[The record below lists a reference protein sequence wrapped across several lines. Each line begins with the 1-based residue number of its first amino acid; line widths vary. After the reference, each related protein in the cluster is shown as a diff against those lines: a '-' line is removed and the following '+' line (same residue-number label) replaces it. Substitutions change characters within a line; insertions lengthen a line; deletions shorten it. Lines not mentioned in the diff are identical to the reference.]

1 MICLHALQKPAPSLE
16 RRRAT
21 ARNWLHLA
29 RLGSPATR
37 LGSIYAPAAA
47 LWDHA
52 PTKRVYARLCENSM
66 TIDGPELG
74 QIRSLA
80 EELGI
85 VLVLGINE
93 RVLMGRGN
101 RSLFN
106 SLLIIDA
113 DGSLVNHHRKLRPT
127 YSEQIVWA
135 QGDGAGLKAADTA
148 VGRVGGLICWEHWMP
163 HARQALHSQQ

>member
-1 MICLHALQKPAPSLE
+1 MICLDALLKPAPSLE
-16 RRRAT
+16 KRLAT

-37 LGSIYAPAAA
+37 LGSIMRPQPRYGITRQP
-47 LWDHA
+47 
-52 PTKRVYARLCENSM
+52 KRVYARLCENSM

-127 YSEQIVWA
+127 YSEQMVWA

-163 HARQALHSQQ
+163 HARQSASSQQ